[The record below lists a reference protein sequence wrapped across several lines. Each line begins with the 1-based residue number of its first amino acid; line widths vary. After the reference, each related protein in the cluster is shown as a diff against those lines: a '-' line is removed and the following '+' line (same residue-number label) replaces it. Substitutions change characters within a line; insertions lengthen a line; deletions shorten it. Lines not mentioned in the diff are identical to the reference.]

1 MSVSG
6 VQGILLRDCRSAIDS
21 KETIGIILKS
31 LTTFRRKLKT
41 HLFRQS
47 YPDIVL

>member
-1 MSVSG
+1 MYNLTGLALRCVNSVPAD
-6 VQGILLRDCRSAIDS
+6 VRSAS
-21 KETIGIILKS
+21 S
-31 LTTFRRKLKT
+31 LTTFLRKLKT